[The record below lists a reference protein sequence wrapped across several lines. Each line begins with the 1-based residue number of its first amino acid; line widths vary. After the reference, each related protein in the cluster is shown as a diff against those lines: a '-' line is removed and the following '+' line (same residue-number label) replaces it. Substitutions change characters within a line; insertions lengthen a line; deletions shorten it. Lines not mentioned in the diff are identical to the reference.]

1 MLASQQYKAQSCV
14 KQGCFSQVVAELQ
27 RGVRPTDCSDG
38 LRQRLLVLAGRL
50 KQVQAMGI
58 AAPVEL
64 SPYAKSIL
72 EQADGRAD

>member
-1 MLASQQYKAQSCV
+1 MLATQQHKAQSCG
-14 KQGCFSQVVAELQ
+14 KQGCFNQVVAELQ

-58 AAPVEL
+58 AAPVEF

-72 EQADGRAD
+72 EQANGRAD

>member
-1 MLASQQYKAQSCV
+1 MLASQQPKAQSCTR
-14 KQGCFSQVVAELQ
+14 QGCFGQVVAELQ

-58 AAPVEL
+58 AAPVEF

-72 EQADGRAD
+72 EQADGRAV